1 MVLYSIRARV
11 MLAALMWDMQNGTTN
26 VKSGSTVRFR
36 VVNIGAFG
44 FFHLW
49 IEDHLMTVIEVDGID
64 VEPYVTQGI
73 DVAVG
78 QRYSVLVT
86 MTGDPSRNYPIVG
99 AMGKPPLYKTK
110 SRPRYVRFTK

>member
-1 MVLYSIRARV
+1 
-11 MLAALMWDMQNGTTN
+11 MWDMQNGTTN
-26 VKSGSTVRFR
+26 VKPGSTVRFR

-49 IEDHLMTVIEVDGID
+49 IEDHLMTVVEVDGVD
-64 VEPYVTQGI
+64 VEPFVTKGI

-99 AMGKPPLYKTK
+99 AMGKTHLCKIK
-110 SRPRYVRFTK
+110 SRSRYVRLPKRPSQCYFLVNI